1 MKVNTSLLEYKF
13 RLAPCHVHCSF
24 IVLNENIVGH
34 SIGQSWK
41 ISKSNIE
48 ILSNPA
54 KSGQSG
60 RIRPLFKDGNP
71 VPVPV
76 PVPAKS

>member
-24 IVLNENIVGH
+24 IVLNENI
-34 SIGQSWK
+34 GQSWK

-54 KSGQSG
+54 ESGQSG

>member
-1 MKVNTSLLEYKF
+1 MY
-13 RLAPCHVHCSF
+13 
-24 IVLNENIVGH
+24 IVLNEN
-34 SIGQSWK
+34 IGQSWK